1 MLFAKV
7 QKIFCNIDCEST
19 IMLCQDHYTIAI
31 SRNTFVND
39 KMLHTNVKKLGQI
52 VQITVSNGT
61 LPCFWSGKVYS
72 NLNVLYDCNG
82 TKDIK
87 KKVF

>member
-7 QKIFCNIDCEST
+7 QKIFCNIDCVR
-19 IMLCQDHYTIAI
+19 TIAI
-31 SRNTFVND
+31 SRNPFVND